1 MTGEYKVAAFKL
13 GELAKRGKQVK
24 TDELTRIADNLIE
37 FLVLQTRLKECP
49 ICPHGSLSSKNE
61 FGCLPVPVYAYCL
74 LLLAKLFASL

>member
-37 FLVLQTRLKECP
+37 LLVLHTRLKEILP
-49 ICPHGSLSSKNE
+49 YLSSRKSFLE
-61 FGCLPVPVYAYCL
+61 
-74 LLLAKLFASL
+74 K